1 MRGPF
6 VSICCTFAL
15 LLQKNAHI
23 FVPDLRPHEIFKLI
37 CYAKYIYPEVP
48 NSDLA
53 SCAFWQYSFKA
64 SLSSSTKSS
73 YFVFF
78 LF

>member
-1 MRGPF
+1 
-6 VSICCTFAL
+6 FAL
-15 LLQKNAHI
+15 LLQKMRNKS
-23 FVPDLRPHEIFKLI
+23 VFKLI

-64 SLSSSTKSS
+64 SLVALKH
-73 YFVFF
+73 
-78 LF
+78 LFT